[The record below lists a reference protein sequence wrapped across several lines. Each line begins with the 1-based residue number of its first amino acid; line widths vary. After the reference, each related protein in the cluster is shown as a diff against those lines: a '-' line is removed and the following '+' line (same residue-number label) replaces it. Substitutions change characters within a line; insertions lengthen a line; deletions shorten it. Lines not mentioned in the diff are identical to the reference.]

1 MNQEAEKKGYIKLY
15 RKSTDKEV
23 FKNPYAWQLF
33 TYCLLNARFKGDDA
47 GTFITTQNE
56 IRKDLKWSRNTVIK
70 FMKFLKDIDCID
82 YEGVTGNTGK
92 TIIKVRNF
100 NRYQDI

>member
-1 MNQEAEKKGYIKLY
+1 MNQEAEKKGYVKLY

-47 GTFITTQNE
+47 GTFITTQE
-56 IRKDLKWSRNTVIK
+56 DIKDDLNMSRPTIIK
-70 FMKFLKDIDCID
+70 FMKFLKDNSCID
-82 YEGVTGNTGK
+82 YESTKGTGGK
-92 TIIKVRNF
+92 TIIKIVNF
-100 NRYQDI
+100 KKYQDM